1 MAVLLGAI
9 DDKMNLL
16 IAKRNSLLLKSMKM
30 FPGSPR
36 QKKVWVEVEKVYKEI
51 EKLNNKRK

>member
-1 MAVLLGAI
+1 
-9 DDKMNLL
+9 
-16 IAKRNSLLLKSMKM
+16 MKM